1 MSSWPASAAADV
13 SGAGN
18 LLAAARRGA
27 GLTQAQLARRLAVS
41 QATVARLERPQ
52 SNPRLAT
59 LDRALRAVGAQLVL
73 AASPTGAGVDESLIR
88 QQLELPVSER
98 LRRLESMYEQ
108 ARLLQGA
115 RSADGE
121 PA

>member
-1 MSSWPASAAADV
+1 M
-13 SGAGN
+13 
-18 LLAAARRGA
+18 
-27 GLTQAQLARRLAVS
+27 
-41 QATVARLERPQ
+41 ARLERPQ

-115 RSADGE
+115 RPADGE